1 MSVDITKILEYHV
14 GSKLYGTDTPDSD
27 IDIAGVF
34 IAPIEYYFG
43 LENIKELDMSIKSK
57 DENNKNNK
65 DAIDRKFYEIKRFIN
80 LATDNNPNII
90 EQLYIPENKLIYASE
105 DGLKILNNKQ
115 LFLHKGLYYRF
126 IGYAYSQKK
135 KMIVKLDN
143 YDEYIRIID
152 ILNTLDSTA
161 KLINFTDK
169 LKNYIDNEF
178 LKIGD
183 IKVPLGVQT
192 KKAIAIIKNRFE
204 SLSHRKSLV
213 LKYGYDTKFASHL
226 IRLVLEGIELLYTK
240 NLIFPLEYAD
250 YIKDIKNGKYE
261 MGQILEEFDILEKRL
276 NKAQS
281 ESELP
286 NYPDKTKINK
296 LLIDIL
302 YNFHYKTKS

>member
-192 KKAIAIIKNRFE
+192 KKAISIIKNRFE

-286 NYPDKTKINK
+286 NYPDKTK
-296 LLIDIL
+296 
-302 YNFHYKTKS
+302 S